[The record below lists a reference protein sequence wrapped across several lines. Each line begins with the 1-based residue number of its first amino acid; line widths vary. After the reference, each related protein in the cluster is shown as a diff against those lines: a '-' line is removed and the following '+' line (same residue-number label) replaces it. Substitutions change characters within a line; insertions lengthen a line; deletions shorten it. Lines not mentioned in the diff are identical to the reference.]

1 MSGDYQARRILHGFV
16 IEDGEIKCM
25 CATSDDAEGL
35 VSLMVGDT
43 AMFEVGVFKEVVNLL
58 KENDKEKMAGS
69 HYDCPSLF
77 YEVAVEVHLDA
88 KIREYLGFT
97 MKERATRMK
106 VVAEDLWNDPTMR
119 VLAVELEL
127 WYFCPATR
135 QVSCWCGERIWLQ
148 VW

>member
-1 MSGDYQARRILHGFV
+1 
-16 IEDGEIKCM
+16 M

-43 AMFEVGVFKEVVNLL
+43 AMFEVGVLKEVVNLL

-77 YEVAVEVHLDA
+77 YEVAVEVHPDA

-97 MKERATRMK
+97 VKERATRME
-106 VVAEDLWNDPTMR
+106 VVAEDLWNDPTMW

-127 WYFCPATR
+127 WYFL
-135 QVSCWCGERIWLQ
+135 SCNEASELLVRRKDTVQFQ

>member
-1 MSGDYQARRILHGFV
+1 MSDDYQVRRILHGFV
-16 IEDGEIKCM
+16 IEDEKIKCM

-97 MKERATRMK
+97 MKERATRIE
-106 VVAEDLWNDPTMR
+106 VVAEDLWNDSTMR

-127 WYFCPATR
+127 WHFL
-135 QVSCWCGERIWLQ
+135 SCNEASELLVRLR